1 MPEAWRIVKAKHAAT
16 AFSGKGAADNGG
28 RWNSRGVAVV
38 YASLTKS
45 LAVLESLV
53 HLNPP
58 VRFKFVAFQLEF
70 DAALVEQ
77 FSLKKLPPDWQT
89 EPPPPSTQQVGDR
102 WVREA
107 RSAVLALPSVIKPAY
122 VPALPLLLV
131 SAPPLEM
138 PVPFKVSALAPVIV
152 APFRSNT
159 APLVTLAAPALP
171 PSAVALPT
179 FKVPTEIVVPPV

>member
-1 MPEAWRIVKAKHAAT
+1 MPEAWRIAKAKHAAS

-38 YASLTKS
+38 YASITKS

-58 VRFKFVAFQLEF
+58 VRFKFVAFRLEF
-70 DAALVEQ
+70 DDALVEQ

-89 EPPPPSTQQVGDR
+89 EPPPPSTQQIGDR

-107 RSAVLALPSVIKPAY
+107 RSAVLALPSVIIPGEPNYLLNPAHPDFKKISIGKPGPFAFD
-122 VPALPLLLV
+122 PRLL
-131 SAPPLEM
+131 
-138 PVPFKVSALAPVIV
+138 
-152 APFRSNT
+152 T
-159 APLVTLAAPALP
+159 
-171 PSAVALPT
+171 
-179 FKVPTEIVVPPV
+179 